1 MSTVSEEVLLVAF
14 ANSLGNPIILI
25 PSASALSMFL
35 LLPEFIYYAEPV
47 FVFVDGTARKY
58 LPIQIVEPKVSKCFA
73 GIHRIHLFLYVRL

>member
-1 MSTVSEEVLLVAF
+1 MSTVSEEVLLVA
-14 ANSLGNPIILI
+14 
-25 PSASALSMFL
+25 SASALSMFL

-58 LPIQIVEPKVSKCFA
+58 LPIQIVEPKVNKCFA